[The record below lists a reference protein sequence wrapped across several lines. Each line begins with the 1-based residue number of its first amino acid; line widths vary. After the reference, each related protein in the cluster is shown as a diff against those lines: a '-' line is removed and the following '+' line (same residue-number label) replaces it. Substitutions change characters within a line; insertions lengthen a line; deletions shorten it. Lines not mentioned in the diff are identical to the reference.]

1 MLESASASDTNLF
14 KRPVSEQPNFVHIEG
29 DTDAYKSWEVD
40 RIVDKQGDR
49 YLIRWKE

>member
-1 MLESASASDTNLF
+1 MLESASTSDTDPF
-14 KRPVSEQPNFVHIEG
+14 KRSISEQPDFVHVEG
-29 DTDAYKSWEVD
+29 DTNAYKSWKID